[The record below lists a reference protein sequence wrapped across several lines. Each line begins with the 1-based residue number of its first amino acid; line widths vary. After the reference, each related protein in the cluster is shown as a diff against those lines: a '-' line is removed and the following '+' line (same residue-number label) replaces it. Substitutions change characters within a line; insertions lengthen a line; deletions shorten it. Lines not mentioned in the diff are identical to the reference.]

1 MSSSKKIIISNLDQQ
16 ISSEDV
22 RKHFKD
28 CGEIIKISSDK
39 KGDKNIAIISIIG
52 EDALEKALAKE
63 NTYIKESKIHVEEL
77 VTKFQQKKQIQKKK
91 KINDDNSD
99 SLSSFSDDSDCSDQN
114 DKDGYAAFMAEY
126 KNYYKNTKRNLKSR
140 VKSLQTNIN
149 DPSNQQINVADMLNE
164 ANKLYLSVQYD
175 KAIELLHKI
184 ISVSPIL
191 QEPFQ
196 ILSQIYEEKGD
207 IQKALSFLMLAA
219 QVSNG
224 DKDIWIRCANYNRQ
238 IKNLQQAE
246 YCITRALKLEKRN
259 RIILFERASL
269 NEEMGNLHKAARIYE
284 TMLSI
289 YPNIEILIHT
299 AHIHEKL
306 NNYDKGIT
314 LLEKYYKIINQRLQC
329 LILLFDFYIK
339 NREYER
345 GVKLY
350 NEINTKE
357 YENVL
362 SNSDFQLK
370 RLFCFLYIVLKYK
383 GDQSYLTS
391 LGLKDNSEEEII
403 NEILLNFKSLIN
415 METYNKEVT
424 DNLHKLFYLLQSI
437 DQIGLFI
444 SIFDEIEKI
453 SNDLSSSHK
462 MELTKFNPEIFS
474 KIGEYF
480 SNKHNYQKSIDYYIK
495 CLEAKNDDLIRV
507 KLSELYGKINQNEKA
522 LEILSR
528 GFNKTDTN
536 ENMDT
541 HSQKSFSDIEK
552 ENDLYN
558 DNNYI
563 TSMISDQIS
572 EEQHNNDNNGNNNIN
587 NDYVSRPDEDDDFQ
601 FYNELTIENKAIGIP
616 TVFSNEYFH
625 PSSQATTKHLG
636 NKRLKISSHVKK
648 NDKIVINYNFDN
660 YLHSKIR
667 KLTHSTNR
675 SRSLSNASNTYQTLG
690 MLKNEFD
697 ELSNEVRGMRN
708 AYVKLQ
714 QSLVFLNAN
723 EISKFCMNTF
733 EPLQLVL
740 LQEVKIENYKTD
752 LFNYILE
759 KSLIKNYFYKKTS
772 IFDQNDIEEEDKD
785 LPLKEALKPY
795 SERTYDD
802 NIELNEDDDMYVEK
816 KDNLFVRKTANKYFL
831 TKKKVAPTITLV
843 EKELENLENVE
854 KFISP
859 ENFFR
864 LIEQFIIHSY
874 NNKKYSEA
882 YTIIALLF
890 NSRNFVGRNDYFS
903 YNLFL
908 YGIMS
913 SYNIRQFKISFELM
927 KRDIVR
933 YYIQD
938 IPFFWMQLWNI
949 GKMVPA
955 KIARTF
961 MYKLYLNKNLS
972 SNVLL
977 KLIVASCYFQTNN
990 YDFALNI
997 FNELVNKVESPY
1009 IYFMISLCHLYQI
1022 LNRNSK
1028 NKEIKYIKAIRN
1040 LNQYTIKRMK
1050 SDPIEVAYNLGRY
1063 FQFMGHDRLAYQKYC
1078 EAYTYLSRKNCLYTE
1093 EKRNKVRSA
1102 CAYNMA
1108 MIMKKGGNDEEAHK
1122 FLFENIII

>member
-1 MSSSKKIIISNLDQQ
+1 
-16 ISSEDV
+16 
-22 RKHFKD
+22 
-28 CGEIIKISSDK
+28 
-39 KGDKNIAIISIIG
+39 
-52 EDALEKALAKE
+52 
-63 NTYIKESKIHVEEL
+63 
-77 VTKFQQKKQIQKKK
+77 
-91 KINDDNSD
+91 
-99 SLSSFSDDSDCSDQN
+99 
-114 DKDGYAAFMAEY
+114 MAEY

-444 SIFDEIEKI
+444 SIIDEIEKI

-480 SNKHNYQKSIDYYIK
+480 SNKHNYQKSIDYYLK

-536 ENMDT
+536 EKMDT

-572 EEQHNNDNNGNNNIN
+572 EEQHNTDNN
-587 NDYVSRPDEDDDFQ
+587 
-601 FYNELTIENKAIGIP
+601 
-616 TVFSNEYFH
+616 
-625 PSSQATTKHLG
+625 
-636 NKRLKISSHVKK
+636 
-648 NDKIVINYNFDN
+648 
-660 YLHSKIR
+660 
-667 KLTHSTNR
+667 
-675 SRSLSNASNTYQTLG
+675 
-690 MLKNEFD
+690 
-697 ELSNEVRGMRN
+697 
-708 AYVKLQ
+708 
-714 QSLVFLNAN
+714 
-723 EISKFCMNTF
+723 
-733 EPLQLVL
+733 
-740 LQEVKIENYKTD
+740 
-752 LFNYILE
+752 
-759 KSLIKNYFYKKTS
+759 
-772 IFDQNDIEEEDKD
+772 
-785 LPLKEALKPY
+785 
-795 SERTYDD
+795 
-802 NIELNEDDDMYVEK
+802 
-816 KDNLFVRKTANKYFL
+816 
-831 TKKKVAPTITLV
+831 
-843 EKELENLENVE
+843 
-854 KFISP
+854 
-859 ENFFR
+859 
-864 LIEQFIIHSY
+864 
-874 NNKKYSEA
+874 
-882 YTIIALLF
+882 
-890 NSRNFVGRNDYFS
+890 
-903 YNLFL
+903 
-908 YGIMS
+908 
-913 SYNIRQFKISFELM
+913 
-927 KRDIVR
+927 
-933 YYIQD
+933 
-938 IPFFWMQLWNI
+938 
-949 GKMVPA
+949 
-955 KIARTF
+955 
-961 MYKLYLNKNLS
+961 
-972 SNVLL
+972 
-977 KLIVASCYFQTNN
+977 
-990 YDFALNI
+990 
-997 FNELVNKVESPY
+997 
-1009 IYFMISLCHLYQI
+1009 
-1022 LNRNSK
+1022 
-1028 NKEIKYIKAIRN
+1028 
-1040 LNQYTIKRMK
+1040 
-1050 SDPIEVAYNLGRY
+1050 
-1063 FQFMGHDRLAYQKYC
+1063 
-1078 EAYTYLSRKNCLYTE
+1078 
-1093 EKRNKVRSA
+1093 
-1102 CAYNMA
+1102 
-1108 MIMKKGGNDEEAHK
+1108 
-1122 FLFENIII
+1122 

>member
-370 RLFCFLYIVLKYK
+370 RLFLFFVYRSKVQRRSKLPDFL
-383 GDQSYLTS
+383 
-391 LGLKDNSEEEII
+391 
-403 NEILLNFKSLIN
+403 
-415 METYNKEVT
+415 
-424 DNLHKLFYLLQSI
+424 
-437 DQIGLFI
+437 
-444 SIFDEIEKI
+444 
-453 SNDLSSSHK
+453 
-462 MELTKFNPEIFS
+462 
-474 KIGEYF
+474 
-480 SNKHNYQKSIDYYIK
+480 
-495 CLEAKNDDLIRV
+495 
-507 KLSELYGKINQNEKA
+507 
-522 LEILSR
+522 
-528 GFNKTDTN
+528 
-536 ENMDT
+536 
-541 HSQKSFSDIEK
+541 
-552 ENDLYN
+552 
-558 DNNYI
+558 
-563 TSMISDQIS
+563 
-572 EEQHNNDNNGNNNIN
+572 
-587 NDYVSRPDEDDDFQ
+587 
-601 FYNELTIENKAIGIP
+601 
-616 TVFSNEYFH
+616 
-625 PSSQATTKHLG
+625 
-636 NKRLKISSHVKK
+636 RLK
-648 NDKIVINYNFDN
+648 
-660 YLHSKIR
+660 
-667 KLTHSTNR
+667 
-675 SRSLSNASNTYQTLG
+675 G
-690 MLKNEFD
+690 
-697 ELSNEVRGMRN
+697 
-708 AYVKLQ
+708 Q
-714 QSLVFLNAN
+714 Q
-723 EISKFCMNTF
+723 
-733 EPLQLVL
+733 
-740 LQEVKIENYKTD
+740 
-752 LFNYILE
+752 
-759 KSLIKNYFYKKTS
+759 
-772 IFDQNDIEEEDKD
+772 
-785 LPLKEALKPY
+785 
-795 SERTYDD
+795 
-802 NIELNEDDDMYVEK
+802 
-816 KDNLFVRKTANKYFL
+816 
-831 TKKKVAPTITLV
+831 
-843 EKELENLENVE
+843 
-854 KFISP
+854 
-859 ENFFR
+859 
-864 LIEQFIIHSY
+864 
-874 NNKKYSEA
+874 
-882 YTIIALLF
+882 
-890 NSRNFVGRNDYFS
+890 
-903 YNLFL
+903 
-908 YGIMS
+908 
-913 SYNIRQFKISFELM
+913 
-927 KRDIVR
+927 
-933 YYIQD
+933 
-938 IPFFWMQLWNI
+938 
-949 GKMVPA
+949 
-955 KIARTF
+955 
-961 MYKLYLNKNLS
+961 
-972 SNVLL
+972 
-977 KLIVASCYFQTNN
+977 
-990 YDFALNI
+990 
-997 FNELVNKVESPY
+997 
-1009 IYFMISLCHLYQI
+1009 
-1022 LNRNSK
+1022 
-1028 NKEIKYIKAIRN
+1028 
-1040 LNQYTIKRMK
+1040 
-1050 SDPIEVAYNLGRY
+1050 
-1063 FQFMGHDRLAYQKYC
+1063 
-1078 EAYTYLSRKNCLYTE
+1078 
-1093 EKRNKVRSA
+1093 
-1102 CAYNMA
+1102 
-1108 MIMKKGGNDEEAHK
+1108 
-1122 FLFENIII
+1122 